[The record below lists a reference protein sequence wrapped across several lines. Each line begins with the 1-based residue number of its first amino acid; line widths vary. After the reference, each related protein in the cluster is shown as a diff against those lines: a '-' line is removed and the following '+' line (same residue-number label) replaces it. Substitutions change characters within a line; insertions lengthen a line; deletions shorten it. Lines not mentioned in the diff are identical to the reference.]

1 MGVAHTC
8 MNVLHPTDE
17 PRYDSIAAV
26 TNTRA
31 TINISKLRYNIYATK
46 LINSWVNNHTRTSR
60 FVSQTS

>member
-8 MNVLHPTDE
+8 MNALHPTDE

-31 TINISKLRYNIYATK
+31 TINISKLQYNSYAKKT
-46 LINSWVNNHTRTSR
+46 INSWGEQPHPD
-60 FVSQTS
+60 F